1 MDSVPHDRFAA
12 SLRSEWRAARLHTDA
27 LFALVDETTL
37 YERPI
42 ADRHRLIFYVG
53 HLDAFDWNQL
63 ARGVLHMPS
72 FHPSFDRLFEAGID
86 PPPGQAPADRKSEWP
101 GLDEVRAYVARTR
114 RALDEA
120 WGELPTER
128 VLTALEHRWMHAE
141 TLCYLLHELNPAQ
154 KREPAALSKRPSSPA
169 HSAPPSR
176 DPWVAIP
183 AGDTMLGQDPGEF
196 GWDNE
201 FPQHEATVDAFEI
214 ARHKL
219 TNGEYL
225 RFVAD
230 GGAAPHFW
238 RQREGGWRLRR
249 MFDEFPLPLDAS
261 VYLTQQQAVAYAAWS
276 GARLP
281 TEAEWQHAAYGAGAR
296 RYPWGNAMPDAAR
309 ANLDFVAWDP
319 LPVTANPASATPQGV
334 EQMVG
339 NGWEWTATPFAG
351 FDGFSPRPHY
361 PGYSANFFD
370 GEHYVMKG
378 ASPRT
383 ALRLARP
390 SFRNWFRAEY
400 PYAYAT
406 VRLARD

>member
-1 MDSVPHDRFAA
+1 MDSVPRARFAA
-12 SLRSEWRAARLHTDA
+12 SLRSEWRAASAHTDA
-27 LFALVDETTL
+27 LFALVDTPTL
-37 YERPI
+37 YDRPI
-42 ADRHRLIFYVG
+42 PDRHRLIFYVG

-63 ARGVLHMPS
+63 ARGVLDLPS

-86 PPPGQAPADRKSEWP
+86 PPPGQAPADRKSDWP

-114 RALDEA
+114 RLLEEN
-120 WGELPTER
+120 WSELPIDR

-141 TLCYLLHELNPAQ
+141 TLCYLLHELDPAL
-154 KREPAALSKRPSSPA
+154 KHAPAAPGEAPAPSVAPA
-169 HSAPPSR
+169 H
-176 DPWVAIP
+176 DPWAAIP
-183 AGDTMLGQDPGEF
+183 PGDATLGQDPGEF

-201 FPQHEATVDAFEI
+201 FPQHKVTVGAFNL

-225 RFVAD
+225 RLVTE
-230 GGAAPHFW
+230 GGATPHFW
-238 RQREGGWRLRR
+238 RRRDGAWRLRR
-249 MFDEFPLPLDAS
+249 MFDEIPLPLDAPA
-261 VYLTQQQAVAYAAWS
+261 YLTQQQAVAYATWA
-276 GARLP
+276 GVRLP
-281 TEAEWQHAAYGAGAR
+281 TEAEWQLAAYGAEAR
-296 RYPWGNAMPDAAR
+296 PYPWGEVAPDATR
-309 ANLDFVAWDP
+309 ANLDFAAWDP
-319 LPVTANPASATPQGV
+319 WPVTAHPNSATQQGI

-351 FDGFSPRPHY
+351 FDGFAPRAYY

-370 GEHYVMKG
+370 DAHYVMKG

-383 ALRLARP
+383 ARRLVRP